1 MSQRRVVSE
10 VAVIFTAMA
19 LAWPA
24 LADPPEDPTAGNP
37 QLVSACN
44 VSAAEIEFPSS
55 SVRLSSRAQLDLWDI
70 AVWARANPSRSIRL
84 RGMTD
89 RSGDARANAAL
100 SERRADAV
108 KTYLTQQGVDPGKIT
123 TIGQPENALKE
134 ATENRRAVA
143 VVTCLVEPLALQ

>member
-1 MSQRRVVSE
+1 MSQRRVSE
-10 VAVIFTAMA
+10 FAAIFTAMA

-24 LADPPEDPTAGNP
+24 LADPPEDPSVAGNP

-44 VSAAEIEFPSS
+44 VSAVEIEFPSS
-55 SVRLSSRAQLDLWDI
+55 SVRLSSRAQVDLWDI
-70 AVWARANPSRSIRL
+70 AVWAKANPSRSIRL

-123 TIGQPENALKE
+123 TFGHSENALKE
-134 ATENRRAVA
+134 DTENRRAVA